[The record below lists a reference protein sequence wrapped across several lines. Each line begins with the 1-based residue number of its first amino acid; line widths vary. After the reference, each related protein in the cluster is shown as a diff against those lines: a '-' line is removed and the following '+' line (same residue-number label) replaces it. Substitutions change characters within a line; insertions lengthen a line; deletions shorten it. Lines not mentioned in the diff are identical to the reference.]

1 MLLNCCRPVL
11 FDSLVQLSTL
21 ICDYGTFTSL
31 YNVPHTAVPGTCFCL
46 AKEGH
51 QILYRASLII
61 RVDVS
66 FKTCI
71 VYYACL
77 LAPFPIGMLSIEL

>member
-31 YNVPHTAVPGTCFCL
+31 YNVPHTGYML
-46 AKEGH
+46 LSRAKEGH